1 MNTVTK
7 DEVMANMKDVV
18 CRTEEVLGKLVTHV
32 SVRMKNGFTLHETT
46 TCVDPE
52 NYDEKIGRR
61 ICLQRIEEKI
71 WFLLGYALQD
81 RLASES
87 KSEPSGKKQGDA
99 KSDMVSISKQEYETL
114 LKRSA
119 FLKKI
124 EEESKI
130 ASKKKLKNLKKIEEA
145 AEKSFL
151 EHIVHPYGFISD
163 ALRAGNGKIAVV
175 DLSSLL
181 K

>member
-7 DEVMANMKDVV
+7 EEVMANMKDVV
-18 CRTEEVLGKLVTHV
+18 CRTEEVFGKPVTHV

-52 NYDEKIGRR
+52 NYDEKIGKR

-81 RLASES
+81 RLASEPKS
-87 KSEPSGKKQGDA
+87 KPSGKKQNAA
-99 KSDMVSISKQEYETL
+99 KSDMVSISKQEYEAL
-114 LKRSA
+114 LKRSE

-124 EEESKI
+124 EEE
-130 ASKKKLKNLKKIEEA
+130 

-163 ALRAGNGKIAVV
+163 VLRVDNGKITVV
-175 DLSSLL
+175 DLSNLL

>member
-7 DEVMANMKDVV
+7 EEVMANMKDVV
-18 CRTEEVLGKLVTHV
+18 CRTEEVFGKPVTNV

-52 NYDEKIGRR
+52 NYDEKIGKR

-87 KSEPSGKKQGDA
+87 KSKPSGKKQNAA
-99 KSDMVSISKQEYETL
+99 KLDMVSISKQEYEAL
-114 LKRSA
+114 LKRSE

-124 EEESKI
+124 EEE
-130 ASKKKLKNLKKIEEA
+130 

-151 EHIVHPYGFISD
+151 EHIVHSYGFISD
-163 ALRAGNGKIAVV
+163 VLRVDNGKITIV
-175 DLSSLL
+175 DLSNLL

>member
-18 CRTEEVLGKLVTHV
+18 CRTEEVLGKPVTHV

-52 NYDEKIGRR
+52 NYDERIGRR

-87 KSEPSGKKQGDA
+87 KSEPSDKKQDDA
-99 KSDMVSISKQEYETL
+99 KSNMVSISKQEYETL
-114 LKRSA
+114 LKRSE

-124 EEESKI
+124 EEE
-130 ASKKKLKNLKKIEEA
+130 

-151 EHIVHPYGFISD
+151 EHIIHPYGFISD
-163 ALRAGNGKIAVV
+163 VLRAGNGKIAVV
-175 DLSSLL
+175 DLSNLL

>member
-7 DEVMANMKDVV
+7 NEVMANMRDVV
-18 CRTEEVLGKLVTHV
+18 CRTEEVLGKPVTHV

-52 NYDEKIGRR
+52 NYDERIGRR

-87 KSEPSGKKQGDA
+87 KSEPSDKKQDDA

-114 LKRSA
+114 LKRSE
-119 FLKKI
+119 FLKEI
-124 EEESKI
+124 EE
-130 ASKKKLKNLKKIEEA
+130 

-151 EHIVHPYGFISD
+151 EPIVRPYGFISD
-163 ALRAGNGKIAVV
+163 VLRAGNGKIAVV
-175 DLSSLL
+175 DFSNLL

>member
-99 KSDMVSISKQEYETL
+99 KSDMVSISNRNMRL
-114 LKRSA
+114 C
-119 FLKKI
+119 
-124 EEESKI
+124 
-130 ASKKKLKNLKKIEEA
+130 
-145 AEKSFL
+145 
-151 EHIVHPYGFISD
+151 
-163 ALRAGNGKIAVV
+163 
-175 DLSSLL
+175 
-181 K
+181 

>member
-7 DEVMANMKDVV
+7 DEVMANMRNVI
-18 CRTEEVLGKLVTHV
+18 CRTEEVFGKPVTHV

-52 NYDEKIGRR
+52 NYDERIGRR

-81 RLASES
+81 KLASES
-87 KSEPSGKKQGDA
+87 MKKPSERKPEEDLSG
-99 KSDMVSISKQEYETL
+99 MVVIPQSEYKTL
-114 LKRSA
+114 LARSE

-124 EEESKI
+124 EKEAKEEFVSQTI
-130 ASKKKLKNLKKIEEA
+130 D
-145 AEKSFL
+145 
-151 EHIVHPYGFISD
+151 PCR
-163 ALRAGNGKIAVV
+163 ALLQVLRVANNRKPLLV
-175 DLSSLL
+175 DLSNLIR
-181 K
+181 

>member
-7 DEVMANMKDVV
+7 EEVMANMRNVV
-18 CRTEEVLGKLVTHV
+18 CRTEEMFGKPVTHV
-32 SVRMKNGFTLHETT
+32 SVRMKNGFVLHETT

-52 NYDEKIGRR
+52 NYDERIGRH

-87 KSEPSGKKQGDA
+87 KKKPSEKKPEKDLSGTVVIP
-99 KSDMVSISKQEYETL
+99 KSEYKTL
-114 LKRSA
+114 LARSE
-119 FLKKI
+119 FLKK
-124 EEESKI
+124 
-130 ASKKKLKNLKKIEEA
+130 LVEEA
-145 AEKSFL
+145 EKEL
-151 EHIVHPYGFISD
+151 MDEIIDLCGDLGQVPRIPNN
-163 ALRAGNGKIAVV
+163 RRVIVV
-175 DLSSLL
+175 DLSNLI

>member
-7 DEVMANMKDVV
+7 GEVMANMKEVV
-18 CRTEEVLGKLVTHV
+18 CRTEEVLGKPVTHV

-52 NYDEKIGRR
+52 NYDERIGRR

-87 KSEPSGKKQGDA
+87 KA
-99 KSDMVSISKQEYETL
+99 
-114 LKRSA
+114 
-119 FLKKI
+119 
-124 EEESKI
+124 
-130 ASKKKLKNLKKIEEA
+130 NLRIRNKTMPNRIW
-145 AEKSFL
+145 FRFQNRNMRL
-151 EHIVHPYGFISD
+151 C
-163 ALRAGNGKIAVV
+163 
-175 DLSSLL
+175 
-181 K
+181 